1 MDGWME
7 KCGFFYL
14 FVGNSRER
22 GIEWNGYMIGMVDER
37 GLR

>member
-1 MDGWME
+1 MDGWRNA
-7 KCGFFYL
+7 GFL
-14 FVGNSRER
+14 FVCWKLKGK